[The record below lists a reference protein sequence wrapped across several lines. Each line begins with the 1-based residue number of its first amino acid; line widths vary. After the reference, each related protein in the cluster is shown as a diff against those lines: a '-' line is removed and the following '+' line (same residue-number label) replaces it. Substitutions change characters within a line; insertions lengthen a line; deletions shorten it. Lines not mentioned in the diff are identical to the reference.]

1 MRLIQP
7 IFAGTQTKETG
18 LGEHNK
24 IYNAWKEAGE
34 RIKKDIDL
42 GVKEFLLFY
51 IPEFKLG
58 EKSSGWREGEGIDE
72 HKFDQVCVTAAS
84 LSQIIQPQC
93 RLIVDLCLCPYTP
106 DGHCNITDNQELT
119 DRYLK
124 EMAKGIYN
132 ASGATIAPSD
142 CGENTV
148 KNIKSLKDG
157 NIEVMSYSTK
167 FRSSFYVGWR
177 DTLGIKPGIHRP
189 YQLDVETKKGDI
201 LARAVKYREDGADEL
216 LIKPGMTSID
226 LISDIKHFNYNT
238 PVGVYQTSGEWLG
251 IHTEDNLKET
261 YQVFKRAGADFMISY
276 GARNLINII
285 DE

>member
-7 IFAGTQTKETG
+7 IFAGPETKETG

-24 IYNAWKEAGE
+24 IYKDWKEVGE
-34 RIKKDIDL
+34 RVQKDIDL

-51 IPEFKLG
+51 IPEYKLG
-58 EKSSGWREGEGIDE
+58 EKSDSYREGEDIDD

-84 LSQIIQPQC
+84 LSLIIQSQDA
-93 RLIVDLCLCPYTP
+93 RLNVDVCLRPYTQ
-106 DGHCNITDNQELT
+106 DGHCNITGNQELT
-119 DRYLK
+119 DHLLLQQ
-124 EMAKGIYN
+124 AKDIYT

-148 KNIKSLKDG
+148 KNIKQAKNG
-157 NIEVMSYSTK
+157 NIPVMSYSTK

-177 DTLGIKPGIHRP
+177 DTIGIKPGIHRP
-189 YQLDVETKKGDI
+189 YQLDIEDKKGA
-201 LARAVKYREDGADEL
+201 LNRAIKYREDGADEL
-216 LIKPGMTSID
+216 MVKPGMTSLD
-226 LISDIKHFNYNT
+226 LISEIKYFNYNT

-251 IHTEDNLKET
+251 IYTEDNLKET

-285 DE
+285 

>member
-7 IFAGTQTKETG
+7 IFAGPQTKETG

-24 IYNAWKEAGE
+24 IYKDWKEIGE
-34 RIKKDIDL
+34 RVQKDIDL

-51 IPEFKLG
+51 IPKFKLG
-58 EKSSGWREGEGIDE
+58 EESDTRRGKEGIDS

-84 LSQIIQPQC
+84 LSLITQSQGC
-93 RLIVDLCLCPYTP
+93 KLIVDVCLCPYTQ
-106 DGHCNITDNQELT
+106 DGHCNITGNQKLT
-119 DRYLK
+119 DHLITQL
-124 EMAKGIYN
+124 AKDIWT

-148 KNIKSLKDG
+148 KNIKAQKNG
-157 NIEVMSYSTK
+157 WIEVMSYSTK
-167 FRSSFYVGWR
+167 FRSSFYSGWR
-177 DTLGIKPGIHRP
+177 DTLGIKPGIYRP
-189 YQLDVETKKGDI
+189 YQLDVEDRKGA
-201 LARAVKYREDGADEL
+201 LNRAVKYREDGADEL
-216 LIKPGMTSID
+216 MVKPGMTSID
-226 LISDIKHFNYNT
+226 LISDIKQFNYGT

-261 YQVFKRAGADFMISY
+261 YKVFKRAGADFMISY

-285 DE
+285 